1 MCASR
6 AWSELAQAQVHL
18 GDLRAERAPWEW
30 AWGGLGACS
39 LAGGGALAAVLK
51 PEGPRS
57 LPAARAWLGAHAAG
71 PSWTVP
77 FDLCSPGGS
86 CGCWGVCGVWA
97 SAGRVVV
104 GGHDPLW
111 AWGEGRQFLCIPAH
125 SPGSQA
131 LPFPPWG
138 LFLPHG
144 ALHPRAPVQL
154 RAHGYSS
161 AHMHSHVNTHTN
173 AHMHV
178 HMLTCH
184 HARVNITPTFA
195 QYTHTYTCSHTLL

>member
-1 MCASR
+1 MGLGG
-6 AWSELAQAQVHL
+6 AWKPAPWLVEAPWQRFSS
-18 GDLRAERAPWEW
+18 LRAHAHCLLPGPGWGHMLPGPPGLCPLTSAAP
-30 AWGGLGACS
+30 A
-39 LAGGGALAAVLK
+39 
-51 PEGPRS
+51 
-57 LPAARAWLGAHAAG
+57 
-71 PSWTVP
+71 
-77 FDLCSPGGS
+77 GS
-86 CGCWGVCGVWA
+86 CGCWVVCGVWA

-104 GGHDPLW
+104 GGHGPLW

-173 AHMHV
+173 AHMHA

-195 QYTHTYTCSHTLL
+195 QCSHTLL